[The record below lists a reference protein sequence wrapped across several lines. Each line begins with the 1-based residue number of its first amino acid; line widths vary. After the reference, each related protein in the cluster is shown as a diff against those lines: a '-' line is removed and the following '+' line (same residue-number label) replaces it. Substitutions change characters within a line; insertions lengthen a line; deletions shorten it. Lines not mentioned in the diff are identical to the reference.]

1 MRKVPG
7 LLLHRGLCIERTASG
22 FLFGGMDVLL
32 RASDPGVFS
41 RGKVFPST
49 FPRLD
54 SIELY
59 VLLLRQVQLSLLPL
73 FSLVEEV

>member
-1 MRKVPG
+1 
-7 LLLHRGLCIERTASG
+7 
-22 FLFGGMDVLL
+22 MDVLL

-41 RGKVFPST
+41 RGKVFPIT
-49 FPRLD
+49 FPRFD
-54 SIELY
+54 SIELD

>member
-1 MRKVPG
+1 
-7 LLLHRGLCIERTASG
+7 
-22 FLFGGMDVLL
+22 MDVLL

-49 FPRLD
+49 FPSFD

-59 VLLLRQVQLSLLPL
+59 VLLLRQVELSLLPL
-73 FSLVEEV
+73 FSLVEEVR